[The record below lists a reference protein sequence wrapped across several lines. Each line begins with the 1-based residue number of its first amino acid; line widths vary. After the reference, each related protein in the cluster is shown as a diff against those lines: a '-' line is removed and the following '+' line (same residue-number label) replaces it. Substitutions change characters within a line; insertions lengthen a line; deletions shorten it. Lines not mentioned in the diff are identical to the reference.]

1 MTEAASEPSTT
12 RWQSRWQ
19 KEWPPDHGGKAVD
32 IDVQGSSKMIPSGSA
47 SVEMLAIMIPA
58 NSSIVGKKTLDSR
71 GGTARR
77 SGKFVGMSSPFKPP
91 R

>member
-1 MTEAASEPSTT
+1 
-12 RWQSRWQ
+12 
-19 KEWPPDHGGKAVD
+19 
-32 IDVQGSSKMIPSGSA
+32 MIPSGSA

-91 R
+91 RPTGSSEPEIAGLVYFDIRALFIVIVIERI